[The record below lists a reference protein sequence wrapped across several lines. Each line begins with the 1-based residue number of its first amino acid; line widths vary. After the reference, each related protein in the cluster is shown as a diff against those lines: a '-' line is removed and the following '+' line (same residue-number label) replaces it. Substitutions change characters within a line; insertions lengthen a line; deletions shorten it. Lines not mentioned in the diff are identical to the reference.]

1 MNRKLN
7 KNIVLH
13 STGTI
18 TISQDIVNQI
28 IEIKKERYK
37 TNYRSKRIYDS
48 ISYQPDKLANTDS
61 LKEYVFER
69 MYKVCKKYKELG
81 SSSNNIFIDL
91 ETPLSVFTQ
100 AISLNIE
107 SGYGNKKS
115 SIVEH
120 SVISF
125 ISVINDYMQFPN
137 FEKEIIFYKKKKMS
151 NGYPINKITKED
163 ELIDYIAKNKVK
175 FYPLFANCE
184 FIQYNQDK
192 EDIIKYIKAI
202 L

>member
-1 MNRKLN
+1 MNKKLN

-28 IEIKKERYK
+28 IEIKKERYNEK
-37 TNYRSKRIYDS
+37 YKSKRIYDS
-48 ISYQPDKLANTDS
+48 VSYKPDKLNDIDS
-61 LKEYVFER
+61 LKEYTFEQ

-91 ETPLSVFTQ
+91 ETPLSIFID
-100 AISLNIE
+100 AISLNIV
-107 SGYGNKKS
+107 SGYGNKRS
-115 SIVEH
+115 SIIEH
-120 SVISF
+120 GAISF
-125 ISVINDYMQFPN
+125 ISIINDYMQFPN
-137 FEKEIIFYKKKKMS
+137 FEKEIIFYKKRKVA
-151 NGYPINKITKED
+151 NGYQINKITKED
-163 ELIDYIAKNKVK
+163 ELIDYILKNKAK
-175 FYPLFANCE
+175 FYPLFTNCE

-192 EDIIKYIKAI
+192 EEIIKYIKAI